1 MKSQRDIKK
10 IFWWWWWEEN
20 EENVYMENYFP
31 HQTYVSSF
39 STSKS
44 LFHRFFWN
52 WDVFRI
58 IFLKIVIEK
67 NLKWPPTEIQ
77 EHNALDRIFFVWLM
91 MEFFVGE
98 WMSKCRER
106 ERFRSLNHSSRD
118 LKVDSSVIIILY
130 FSILRFHWSVACCA

>member
-77 EHNALDRIFFVWLM
+77 EHNALHRIFFVINDGIFCW
-91 MEFFVGE
+91 
-98 WMSKCRER
+98 WMNER
-106 ERFRSLNHSSRD
+106 ERFRSLNHSSSD